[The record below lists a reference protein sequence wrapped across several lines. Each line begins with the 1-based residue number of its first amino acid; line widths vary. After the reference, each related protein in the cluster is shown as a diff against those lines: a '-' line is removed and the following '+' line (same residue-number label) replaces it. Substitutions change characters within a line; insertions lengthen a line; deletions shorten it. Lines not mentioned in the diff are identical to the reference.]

1 MNVPTS
7 TRRANRWLL
16 LALVIF
22 AIGLCAACLLWMRQ
36 KVAAD
41 GGRVYPPV
49 AVSPSPAQTS
59 CQPLALAAKLGLPLR
74 PTFL

>member
-1 MNVPTS
+1 MEVPPN

-16 LALVIF
+16 IGLIVF

-41 GGRVYPPV
+41 GGRVYPP
-49 AVSPSPAQTS
+49 AAASPSPTQSS
-59 CQPLALAAKLGLPLR
+59 CQPLAHGVNIA
-74 PTFL
+74 FYS